1 MSPFG
6 HKEKAEMVSARA
18 LVLSPPSAPG
28 AEYGRATTLMIVLPD
43 GRKVFGSPEWRETH
57 NTGAVQLGDWIP
69 VILDPANPD
78 LAALDLDRVPTDHE
92 IAAVCVEALG
102 GPAAAPAPPD
112 EWRVA
117 LALRAVEK
125 VFAAGALTE
134 AEAESVRQRIRQGI

>member
-1 MSPFG
+1 MSSIG
-6 HKEKAEMVSARA
+6 HKDKAETVSARA

-28 AEYGRATTLMIVLPD
+28 AEYSRATTLMIVLPD
-43 GRKVFGSPEWRETH
+43 GRKVFGSPEWRETK
-57 NTGAVQLGDWIP
+57 NTGAVQLGDWVP

-78 LAALDLDRVPTDHE
+78 FAELDLDHVPTDHE

-125 VFAAGALTE
+125 VASAGALTE
-134 AEAESVRQRIRQGI
+134 AEAESIRRRIRQGV